1 MKAKKVSFMCENLDA
16 LFGVQDILKENN
28 IKVGDTGTST
38 VTGIRDLQI
47 PANQSKKAV
56 KIIKGI
62 EECRIIS
69 IKKDIDI
76 RL

>member
-1 MKAKKVSFMCENLDA
+1 MKANKVSFKCDSLDNL
-16 LFGVQDILKENN
+16 FNVQDILKENK
-28 IKVGDTGTST
+28 IIIGDTGTST

-62 EECRIIS
+62 KECQFVS
-69 IKKDIDI
+69 MKKDIDI